1 MQMLYQW
8 EIGGNTPEQVC
19 GSFFNEHKGNPEVEA
34 FARGLFTGAASEV
47 QTLDQMLQK
56 HSENWRIDRMAA
68 VDRSILR
75 LALYELLNERD
86 TPASAVINEALEIA
100 RRFSGVGSVEF
111 INGILDA
118 VLKAQAA
125 PKK

>member
-1 MQMLYQW
+1 
-8 EIGGNTPEQVC
+8 
-19 GSFFNEHKGNPEVEA
+19 
-34 FARGLFTGAASEV
+34 
-47 QTLDQMLQK
+47 MLQK